1 MKNKLILALDF
12 GGTKLAA
19 AIAEAGDPRFLAKT
33 YAFSPPQKS
42 AKTDRD
48 IILHLA
54 ADVLQGRKPEAIGV
68 SFGGPVAPSKGIT
81 LLSHHVPGWENFPLQ
96 EWLFEHF
103 GVPVVVE
110 NDANAAAF
118 GEWRYGAGRGTR
130 YLLYVTV
137 STGIGGGILI
147 NGEIYRGADNLA
159 GEIGHMTIDPN
170 GPFCA
175 CGKRGCLETFASGP
189 AIARR
194 ARELLAAFPK
204 EGTILEKY
212 AATNSQELSAKDIS
226 LAARSGDPLA
236 IRVLE
241 EAGRALGFGLAQ
253 AVSLLNPERIVLG
266 GGVTKAGEFFLRS
279 VHKTVRAYAMPSA
292 RVELVVAELGDDA
305 PLWGAV
311 ALAEKLLYK

>member
-1 MKNKLILALDF
+1 MNRKLILALDF

-19 AIAEAGDPRFLAKT
+19 ATAEAGEPRFLAKT

-48 IILHLA
+48 IIVHLA
-54 ADVLQGRKPEAIGV
+54 TDVLRGQKPDAIGV
-68 SFGGPVAPSKGIT
+68 SFGGPVSPNRGVT
-81 LLSHHVPGWENFPLQ
+81 LLSHHVPGWEGFALK
-96 EWLFEHF
+96 EWLFERF
-103 GVPVVVE
+103 GVPVIVE

-147 NGEIYRGADNLA
+147 DGEIYHGADDLA

-170 GPFCA
+170 GPVCA
-175 CGKRGCLETFASGP
+175 CGKKGCLEAFASGP
-189 AIARR
+189 AIVRR
-194 ARELLAAFPK
+194 ARELLAVFPE
-204 EGTILEKY
+204 EGTILRKY
-212 AATNSQELSAKDIS
+212 IATNPQEVSAKDIS
-226 LAARSGDPLA
+226 LAAQSGDSLA
-236 IRVLE
+236 KRVLQ

-266 GGVTKAGEFFLRS
+266 GGVIKAGEFFLRS
-279 VHKTVRAYAMPSA
+279 VHEAARAYAMPGA
-292 RVELVVAELGDDA
+292 RVEIVVAELGDEA

-311 ALAEKLLYK
+311 ALAEKLL